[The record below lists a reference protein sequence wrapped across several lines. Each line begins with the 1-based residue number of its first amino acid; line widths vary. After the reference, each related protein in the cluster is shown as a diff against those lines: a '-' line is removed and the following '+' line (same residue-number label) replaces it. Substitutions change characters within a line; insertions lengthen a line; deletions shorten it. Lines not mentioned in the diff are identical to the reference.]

1 MDDKQLT
8 EILHARS
15 VKPTA
20 MRLLVLDLLTHQ
32 ETAISLAELEEKF
45 DRVDKVTLYR
55 TLKTFEQHKII
66 HSIDDGT
73 GSAKYALCSEGCE
86 CNPGELHVH
95 FHCQLCKRTFCLT
108 DQIIPPVHLPQK
120 FVLKEMNMVMKG
132 LCDACSG

>member
-1 MDDKQLT
+1 MNDTRLT
-8 EILHARS
+8 AILQARS

-20 MRLLVLDLLTHQ
+20 MRLLVLDLLAQQ
-32 ETAISLAELEEKF
+32 EVALSLADLEERF
-45 DRVDKVTLYR
+45 DKVDKVTLYR

-86 CNPGELHVH
+86 CNPGDLHVH
-95 FHCQLCKRTFCLT
+95 FHCQTCKQTFCLT
-108 DQIIPPVHLPQK
+108 DYTIPAVNLPHK

-132 LCDACSG
+132 LCEDCSA